1 MSSTRLS
8 LPVYNETSAVATYMQ
23 AKFQQVVYSMSLF
36 SGRPEVFIAH
46 PTEWSLYFTIE
57 VDLAVDVISRA
68 FHNQGGLFVDSSDE
82 TKIIY

>member
-8 LPVYNETSAVATYMQ
+8 LAVYNKTSAVATYMQ
-23 AKFQQVVYSMSLF
+23 AKFQQVVYSTSLS
-36 SGRPEVFIAH
+36 SGQPEVFIAH
-46 PTEWSLYFTIE
+46 PTEWSLDFAIE
-57 VDLAVDVISRA
+57 VDLAVISRA